1 MSAASVAMVT
11 NVGRKRSQAPTST
24 HLCEIFVLM
33 SQPRGFESVATRGRN
48 GERDG
53 GRVGRFWRGRGG
65 ALGVMPSEG
74 CNGPDDEL
82 LVPSEPPGSCRHA
95 QLHVFSD
102 KVCGR
107 RREERSAR
115 FILARGLIFGS
126 VLPTMNYTVREEG
139 VL

>member
-1 MSAASVAMVT
+1 MSAALVAMVT
-11 NVGRKRSQAPTST
+11 KVGRKTEPGSYFSAPLRN
-24 HLCEIFVLM
+24 LCSDVAAMRVLV
-33 SQPRGFESVATRGRN
+33 GATRGRN
-48 GERDG
+48 G
-53 GRVGRFWRGRGG
+53 GRVGRFWGRG

-95 QLHVFSD
+95 QLHVFAD

-107 RREERSAR
+107 YRDERSAR

-139 VL
+139 GL